1 MALLPIS
8 SVETFHCIKGYDMG
22 KVFKSVG
29 KAIGNMVE
37 GAVGTVTSVA
47 SGDFKGAVGNWEKL
61 ATFGTVDTTG
71 EGKGVL
77 ANSKTFQT
85 QENIL
90 EEEMEKIGDSSAAML
105 EQEKKITRKQRAN
118 LFSTSGGAVGE
129 QVGYTG
135 SQNRASL
142 FGN

>member
-1 MALLPIS
+1 MAFLPTS
-8 SVETFHCIKGYDMG
+8 DVETFLCIKEYDMG

-29 KAIGNMVE
+29 KAIGNMAE
-37 GAVGTVTSVA
+37 GVVGTVTSVA
-47 SGDFKGAVGNWEKL
+47 SGDLKGAVGNWEKF

-71 EGKGVL
+71 GGKGVL

-85 QENIL
+85 QENML
-90 EEEMEKIGDSSAAML
+90 EEEMKKIGDSSAAML
-105 EQEKKITRKQRAN
+105 ENARKQRAN

>member
-1 MALLPIS
+1 MAFLQTS
-8 SVETFHCIKGYDMG
+8 DVETFLCIRGNTMG

-29 KAIGNMVE
+29 KAIGNMAE
-37 GAVGTVTSVA
+37 GVVGTVTSVA
-47 SGDFKGAVGNWEKL
+47 SGDLKGAIGNWEKF

-85 QENIL
+85 QENML
-90 EEEMEKIGDSSAAML
+90 EEEMKKIGDSSAAML
-105 EQEKKITRKQRAN
+105 ENEKKITRKQRAN
-118 LFSTSGGAVGE
+118 LFSTSGGAMGE